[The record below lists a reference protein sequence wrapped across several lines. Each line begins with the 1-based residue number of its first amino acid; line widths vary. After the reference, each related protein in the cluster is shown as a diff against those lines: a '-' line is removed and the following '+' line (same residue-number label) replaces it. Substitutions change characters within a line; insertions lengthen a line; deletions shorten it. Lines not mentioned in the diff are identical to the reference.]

1 MSTVAAQ
8 LESIHSMLAAGHRSI
23 RLPRH
28 SLLLW
33 GITGAILCLGTEHV
47 ITLERFPGH
56 LERAVALLLFLGI
69 VLSGVAVADYCYTRY
84 RIEAREESLPFVQG
98 QLAKVLWLLIGMGV
112 LFTFATAFFGGGQ
125 MTFVIWLVLFGLG
138 IYVHGLF
145 SEQILEWAGVMMILL
160 GIGALALPTSYVATQ
175 WLAASAF
182 GLGMPLLAAM
192 LDRGESKSAWTRA
205 GQSALWL
212 ALVLTPVVLAYQW
225 RDSRRAPDAP
235 KMSLESFLR
244 QAPPQGSV
252 IVAIPAGTAIPLKVR
267 IDGDIVQDDGGPTV
281 PLTLARPIEVVVV
294 DGKPNGMFRVADGAW
309 KQRANSLWIRDVQL
323 RATIAPSAGPAA
335 SMSVTLA
342 VDTRS
347 R

>member
-1 MSTVAAQ
+1 MSTVASQ
-8 LESIHSMLAAGHRSI
+8 LEQIHSMLAAGHRSI
-23 RLPRH
+23 RLQRH

-33 GITGAILCLGTEHV
+33 GITGGILCLGTEHV
-47 ITLERFPGH
+47 ITPERFPEH
-56 LERAVALLLFLGI
+56 LQRALAVLLFLGI
-69 VLSGVAVADYCYTRY
+69 VLSGVAIADFWYTRH
-84 RIEAREESLPFVQG
+84 RIEKRDESMPFVQA
-98 QLAKVLWLLIGMGV
+98 QLTKVWWLLIGMGV

-125 MTFVIWLVLFGLG
+125 MVFVIWLVLFGLG

-225 RDSRRAPDAP
+225 WDSRRAPDAP
-235 KMSLESFLR
+235 RMSLESFLH

-252 IVAIPAGTAIPLKVR
+252 IVAIPAGTVIPLKVR
-267 IDGDIVQDDGGPTV
+267 IDGDIVQDDGGSTV
-281 PLTLARPIEVVVV
+281 PLTLTRPIEVVVV
-294 DGKPNGMFRVADGAW
+294 DGKTNGMFRVADGAW
-309 KQRANSLWIRDVQL
+309 KQRSNSLWIRDVQL
-323 RATIAPSAGPAA
+323 GATLAPSTGPAA
-335 SMSVTLA
+335 SVSMAVA
-342 VDTRS
+342 VDTRT